1 MTERDGSTMAST
13 TPGGPHVVRIEDL
26 SRFIRAK
33 RKADGL
39 TLEQV
44 AGQTGLS
51 AATLSR
57 LERQQIVTHSGSR
70 VAAPDTRTLAA
81 LTGWLGVSIER
92 VIDRGDAAVDV
103 SPHGADES
111 TPDVVEAHLRADRN
125 LDADTAAALG
135 RMFRTAYERFA
146 ELSATTRE

>member
-1 MTERDGSTMAST
+1 MTGRDGSDMAST
-13 TPGGPHVVRIEDL
+13 TPSEPRIVRVEDL
-26 SRFIRAK
+26 SRLIRAK

-44 AGQTGLS
+44 ASQTGLS

-57 LERQQIVTHSGSR
+57 LERQRVATRGGRR

-81 LTGWLGVSIER
+81 LTRWLGVSIER
-92 VIDRGDAAVDV
+92 VIDRGDEVVDV
-103 SPHGADES
+103 AARRADES

>member
-1 MTERDGSTMAST
+1 MTERDGSDRTSP
-13 TPGGPHVVRIEDL
+13 TPGGSRVVRIEDL
-26 SRFIRAK
+26 SRLIRAK

-44 AGQTGLS
+44 AGRIGLS

-57 LERQQIVTHSGSR
+57 LERQQIATRGGGR
-70 VAAPDTRTLAA
+70 AAAPDMRTLAA
-81 LTGWLGVSIER
+81 LTRWLGVSIER
-92 VIDRGDAAVDV
+92 VIDRGDDAVDV
-103 SPHGADES
+103 ATHRADES

-146 ELSATTRE
+146 ELSPTTHE